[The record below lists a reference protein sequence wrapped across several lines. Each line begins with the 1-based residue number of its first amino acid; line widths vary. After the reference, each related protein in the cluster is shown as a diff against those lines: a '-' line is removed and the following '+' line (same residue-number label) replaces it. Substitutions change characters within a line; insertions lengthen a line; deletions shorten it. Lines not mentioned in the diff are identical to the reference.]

1 MLWGIVLQGGPFVEI
16 FSAQGKD
23 PTHGWKV
30 GSGIKREYEK
40 DVKGFLY
47 CLEGSTTTTKL
58 QLPKGKGLSLSRWFV
73 SPNHLFFK
81 YLPLISW
88 IYWYLKVFKRSQ
100 LVWLYKLFFEPNN
113 TDTVE

>member
-1 MLWGIVLQGGPFVEI
+1 MIWGFVLQGGPFVEI

-58 QLPKGKGLSLSRWFV
+58 QLPKGKRLSLVNVIAIWCLLQYIF
-73 SPNHLFFK
+73 
-81 YLPLISW
+81 W
-88 IYWYLKVFKRSQ
+88 MEQYWYWNVALLSMKSRILIHYCQ
-100 LVWLYKLFFEPNN
+100 
-113 TDTVE
+113 

>member
-1 MLWGIVLQGGPFVEI
+1 MNIIRFSYKGTLSWQLDNMLWGIVLQGGPFVEI

-58 QLPKGKGLSLSRWFV
+58 QLPKGKGLSLSR
-73 SPNHLFFK
+73 
-81 YLPLISW
+81 
-88 IYWYLKVFKRSQ
+88 Q
-100 LVWLYKLFFEPNN
+100 L
-113 TDTVE
+113 